1 MSWGGRTNRERRVLV
16 VEQMGSRP
24 SGFTDGRK
32 SAPSCHPSLRQ
43 QDRRS
48 WPGPRHAPSRSPP
61 PTSSARSAQAAA
73 ELGKKKK
80 EDGDDV
86 SHLLGD
92 PTALRGKSGRSG
104 ESAKRVRSSSEKRRA
119 AQGGRA
125 ARWQHAGPPTTVC
138 RCHPQQGEVGAMLLD
153 GIFSPEPAHSKRTYC
168 TSLYHFS
175 PNAQHY
181 GLGPVS
187 LRGILPLGVCR
198 VNWIFF

>member
-1 MSWGGRTNRERRVLV
+1 
-16 VEQMGSRP
+16 
-24 SGFTDGRK
+24 
-32 SAPSCHPSLRQ
+32 
-43 QDRRS
+43 
-48 WPGPRHAPSRSPP
+48 
-61 PTSSARSAQAAA
+61 
-73 ELGKKKK
+73 
-80 EDGDDV
+80 V

-92 PTALRGKSGRSG
+92 PTAAGGKRRRAGERANQRRSAAWG
-104 ESAKRVRSSSEKRRA
+104 SSRRRSRRRA

-125 ARWQHAGPPTTVC
+125 ARWQHAGPPTTVR

-187 LRGILPLGVCR
+187 LRGILPLGVRR
-198 VNWIFF
+198 VNWIFFR